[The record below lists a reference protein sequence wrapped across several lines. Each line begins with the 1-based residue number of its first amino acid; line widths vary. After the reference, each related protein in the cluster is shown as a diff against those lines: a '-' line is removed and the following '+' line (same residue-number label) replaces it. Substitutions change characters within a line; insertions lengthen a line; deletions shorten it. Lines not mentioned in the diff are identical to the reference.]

1 MNLIAG
7 ILLFAL
13 GVIALFA
20 WFVELVPFFKGLLV
34 CSLLGWGAVA
44 VVIGVAKMRARAH
57 LAKAKMDEKSEAEVR
72 ASE

>member
-7 ILLFAL
+7 VLLFAL

-20 WFVELVPFFKGLLV
+20 WFAELVPFFKGLLV

-44 VVIGVAKMRARAH
+44 VVVGVAKARAKRH
-57 LAKAKMDEKSEAEVR
+57 LAAAKSDEVSEAEV
-72 ASE
+72 